1 MPEPLVALDPCDKAR
16 MPSQILGLRN
26 HHHFTPPKTLQNPS
40 LDGHEIKLAPVQ
52 IPNFRLL
59 FAGFRHFCVKNLS
72 TVRAARD

>member
-1 MPEPLVALDPCDKAR
+1 MPEPLVAFDPRDKAR
-16 MPSQILGLRN
+16 MPSQILGLPN
-26 HHHFTPPKTLQNPS
+26 HRRFTRRKLCRTRP
-40 LDGHEIKLAPVQ
+40 LDGHEFKLMPVQ